1 MGRRNASPVLSL
13 DFLGLPSYPVV
24 VKIVKETD
32 MKKYEFRG
40 MALVLAAAILVL
52 AVGTMLWSQEPYTV
66 DKTVPLPKTGQADL
80 KFEAGP
86 VIFDEVIIR
95 NMPDEEDLAKAKNN
109 PSDKCHPKLQVGVSN
124 KGTAK
129 MKFHLKVRLEDKDGN
144 VYMSCD
150 RNDTAEPG
158 AVNDHTNLCWLD
170 SMKTLD
176 WPKVTAV
183 HIIAKVTKD

>member
-1 MGRRNASPVLSL
+1 VAKLVCKALILALAGSL
-13 DFLGLPSYPVV
+13 LF
-24 VKIVKETD
+24 
-32 MKKYEFRG
+32 
-40 MALVLAAAILVL
+40 LAAGTVL
-52 AVGTMLWSQEPYTV
+52 QSEEPFSV

-80 KFEAGP
+80 KVEAGP
-86 VIFDEVIIR
+86 LVFEEVIIR
-95 NMPDEEDLAKAKNN
+95 NMPDEEDLAKAKND

-124 KGTAK
+124 KGAAK

-150 RNDTAEPG
+150 RNDSIEPG

-183 HIIAKVTKD
+183 HIIAKVSKD

>member
-1 MGRRNASPVLSL
+1 MKEAH
-13 DFLGLPSYPVV
+13 
-24 VKIVKETD
+24 VKKNGS
-32 MKKYEFRG
+32 KL
-40 MALVLAAAILVL
+40 LVLALVGSL
-52 AVGTMLWSQEPYTV
+52 LVIVAGTMLQSQEPYTV

-80 KFEAGP
+80 KLDAGP

-95 NMPDEEDLAKAKNN
+95 NIPDEEDLAKAKNN

-129 MKFHLKVRLEDKDGN
+129 MKFHLTVRLEDKDGN

-183 HIIAKVTKD
+183 HIIAKVTTEK

>member
-1 MGRRNASPVLSL
+1 MRKHKFGGATLVFAMML
-13 DFLGLPSYPVV
+13 V
-24 VKIVKETD
+24 
-32 MKKYEFRG
+32 
-40 MALVLAAAILVL
+40 ALAIGPQLR
-52 AVGTMLWSQEPYTV
+52 SQESYTV
-66 DKTVPLPKTGQADL
+66 DKMVPMPKTGRADL

-86 VIFDEVIIR
+86 VTFEEIVIR
-95 NMPDEEDLAKAKNN
+95 NMPDEEDLAKAKND

-129 MKFHLKVRLEDKDGN
+129 MKFHLTVRLEDKDGN
-144 VYMSCD
+144 IYMSCD
-150 RNDTAEPG
+150 RNDTVEPG

-183 HIIAKVTKD
+183 HIIAKVTTAK